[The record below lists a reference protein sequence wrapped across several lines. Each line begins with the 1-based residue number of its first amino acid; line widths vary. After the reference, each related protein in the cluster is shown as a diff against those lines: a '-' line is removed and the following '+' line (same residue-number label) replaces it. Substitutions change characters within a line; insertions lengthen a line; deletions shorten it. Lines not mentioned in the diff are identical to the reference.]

1 MPVISRLLGIV
12 VTMYWDNHLPAHFHA
27 KYGEYEVIVHIATG
41 VVEGRFP
48 KRALRHVME
57 WYDLRR
63 DELQANWQ
71 RCRAREAPDPIAPL
85 E

>member
-1 MPVISRLLGIV
+1 MAGS
-12 VTMYWDNHLPAHFHA
+12 F
-27 KYGEYEVIVHIATG
+27 EYAIIVHIATG

-48 KRALRHVME
+48 KRALRHVTE
-57 WYDLRR
+57 WYDLHR